1 MGINVVGV
9 KSDTDQLEVPSRNI
23 KTFPMKVSKQ
33 ICRGLLA
40 SGLFT
45 LSRPNRIALMEPFF
59 WFSLSY
65 FALAFLFFPF
75 RKSPSP
81 LDLTSPPLVFCV
93 QADWLLCGFSVL
105 LVYKCHSRTS
115 VLFLYVFPLFALRV
129 ILNLISLVWWFDMS
143 IACRKTPRS
152 PNRIYLG
159 NPIYLHVFK
168 SYVDKWFWY
177 ELLPIGIY
185 VWIFPEDLKNMEKT
199 KKNDP
204 QYSSKNFV
212 LKYM

>member
-1 MGINVVGV
+1 MGINVVRV

-45 LSRPNRIALMEPFF
+45 LSRPNRIVLMEPFF

-65 FALAFLFFPF
+65 FALAFLFSF

-81 LDLTSPPLVFCV
+81 LDLTSQPLVFCV

-105 LVYKCHSRTS
+105 LVYNCHSRTS
-115 VLFLYVFPLFALRV
+115 VLFLFVFPLFALCV
-129 ILNLISLVWWFDMS
+129 FLNLISLVWWFEN
-143 IACRKTPRS
+143 CRKTPRS
-152 PNRIYLG
+152 PNRNYLG
-159 NPIYLHVFK
+159 NPIYVKCTCIQFIF
-168 SYVDKWFWY
+168 VDKWFWY
-177 ELLPIGIY
+177 EI
-185 VWIFPEDLKNMEKT
+185 
-199 KKNDP
+199 
-204 QYSSKNFV
+204 
-212 LKYM
+212 

>member
-1 MGINVVGV
+1 MGINVVRV

-45 LSRPNRIALMEPFF
+45 LSRPNRIVLMEPFF

-65 FALAFLFFPF
+65 FALAFLFSF

-81 LDLTSPPLVFCV
+81 LDLTSPPLVLCV

-115 VLFLYVFPLFALRV
+115 VLFLFVFPLFALRV
-129 ILNLISLVWWFDMS
+129 FLNLISLVWWFEN
-143 IACRKTPRS
+143 CRKTPRS
-152 PNRIYLG
+152 PSHSILETQYIYMYMYSIHTSTSHFGMKFYQLEFM
-159 NPIYLHVFK
+159 YKF
-168 SYVDKWFWY
+168 
-177 ELLPIGIY
+177 
-185 VWIFPEDLKNMEKT
+185 FPKIEKDG
-199 KKNDP
+199 KKRKNDRP
-204 QYSSKNFV
+204 FPSKNFV
-212 LKYM
+212 LN

>member
-1 MGINVVGV
+1 MGINVVRV

-45 LSRPNRIALMEPFF
+45 LSRPNRIVLMEPFF

-65 FALAFLFFPF
+65 FALAFLFSF

-105 LVYKCHSRTS
+105 LVYNCHSRTS
-115 VLFLYVFPLFALRV
+115 VLFLFVFPLFALCV
-129 ILNLISLVWWFDMS
+129 FLNLISLVWWFEN
-143 IACRKTPRS
+143 CRKTPRS
-152 PNRIYLG
+152 PNRNYLG
-159 NPIYLHVFK
+159 NPIYVKCTCIQFIF
-168 SYVDKWFWY
+168 VDKWFCMKFNNWNLY
-177 ELLPIGIY
+177 INFSQKFG
-185 VWIFPEDLKNMEKT
+185 KKMEKT
-199 KKNDP
+199 NKWSTISFKEFC
-204 QYSSKNFV
+204 SK
-212 LKYM
+212 L

>member
-1 MGINVVGV
+1 MGINVVRV

-45 LSRPNRIALMEPFF
+45 LSRPNRIVLMEPFF

-65 FALAFLFFPF
+65 FALAFLFSF

-105 LVYKCHSRTS
+105 LVYNCHSRTS
-115 VLFLYVFPLFALRV
+115 VLFLFVFPLFALCV
-129 ILNLISLVWWFDMS
+129 FLNLISLVWWFENCRNQPQLSWKPNICKMYMYS
-143 IACRKTPRS
+143 IYIRRQVILVWNLTIE
-152 PNRIYLG
+152 IY
-159 NPIYLHVFK
+159 I
-168 SYVDKWFWY
+168 
-177 ELLPIGIY
+177 
-185 VWIFPEDLKNMEKT
+185 
-199 KKNDP
+199 
-204 QYSSKNFV
+204 
-212 LKYM
+212 